1 MATLLKMYIFTASVV
16 KTSMAFFV
24 EIGKNKTKFI
34 WKRERSKLAK
44 AILSKQNNARSYAI
58 VTKKYNTDKWNRT
71 PRIKCAQLRSPNF
84 NKSFKMVH

>member
-1 MATLLKMYIFTASVV
+1 MATLLKMYIFNASVV

-58 VTKKYNTDKWNRT
+58 VTKKVQY
-71 PRIKCAQLRSPNF
+71 
-84 NKSFKMVH
+84 